1 MKEKL
6 LKLLEEI
13 QPYEEI
19 DFETELFE
27 EDILDSLEFAEFL
40 TVIED
45 AFDIC
50 IPEDQINRANFATI
64 LEIEKLLSGLR

>member
-1 MKEKL
+1 MKEQL

-19 DFETELFE
+19 NFDTKLFE

-40 TVIED
+40 TAIED
-45 AFDIC
+45 VFEIRV
-50 IPEDQINRANFATI
+50 PEDQINRSNFATI
-64 LEIEKLLSGLR
+64 IEIEKLLAGLR